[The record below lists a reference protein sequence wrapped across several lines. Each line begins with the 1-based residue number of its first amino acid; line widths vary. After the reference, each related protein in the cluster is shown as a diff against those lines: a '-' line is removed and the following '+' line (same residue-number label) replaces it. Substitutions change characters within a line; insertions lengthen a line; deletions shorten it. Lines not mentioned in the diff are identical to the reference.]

1 MDSVNL
7 LFDISISIVSHG
19 QGALIANLLN
29 DLARDEWHDGLSF
42 EVIVTINIPEDERWL
57 PLSPPFPLT
66 VIRNEAAKGFGA
78 NHNSAFRVTRGR
90 FFAVVNPD
98 IRLAN
103 FHAGNLIAAFAD
115 PKAGV
120 CGPKVLAPS
129 GSLEDSA
136 RYFPTVLGLA
146 KRRLSSRKG
155 ADYRPDEVMLPVDW
169 LAGMF
174 LLFLSQVYRTVG
186 GFDERYFMYLEDVE
200 ISRHLNR
207 CGFKS
212 IWVGTTAVI
221 HDASRASR
229 RSLRHMRYHAMSAL
243 RYFLGRARV
252 VPSAYRQSGT
262 GSGA

>member
-1 MDSVNL
+1 MGIPDL
-7 LFDISISIVSHG
+7 DFDISLSIVSHG

-57 PLSPPFPLT
+57 PSSPAFPLT

-78 NHNSAFRVTRGR
+78 NHNSAFRAAAGE

-103 FHAGNLIAAFAD
+103 FHAGSLIAAFAD
-115 PKAGV
+115 SEAGV
-120 CGPKVLAPS
+120 CGPRVLAPD
-129 GSLEDSA
+129 GDLEDSA
-136 RYFPTVLGLA
+136 RHFPTVLRLA
-146 KRRLSSRKG
+146 KRRLSSRNN
-155 ADYRPDEVMLPVDW
+155 ADYRLDEAMLPVDW

-174 LLFLSQVYRTVG
+174 LLFPSHIYRTIG

-243 RYFLGRARV
+243 RYFLGGART
-252 VPSAYRQSGT
+252 VPSAYRQSGM

>member
-1 MDSVNL
+1 MSIPDLN
-7 LFDISISIVSHG
+7 FDISVSVVSHG

-57 PLSPPFPLT
+57 PSSPAFPLT

-78 NHNSAFRVTRGR
+78 NHNSAFRAAKGS

-98 IRLAN
+98 IRLVN
-103 FHAGNLIAAFAD
+103 FHAGSLIAAFAD
-115 PKAGV
+115 PEAGV
-120 CGPKVLAPS
+120 CGPKVLAP
-129 GSLEDSA
+129 GGGLEDSA
-136 RYFPTVLGLA
+136 RHFPTVLRLA
-146 KRRLSSRKG
+146 KRRLSSRNE
-155 ADYRPDEVMLPVDW
+155 ADYRLDEAMLPVDW

-174 LLFLSQVYRTVG
+174 LLFPSPIYRTIG

-229 RSLRHMRYHAMSAL
+229 RNLRHIRYHVMSAL
-243 RYFLGRARV
+243 RYFFGGERA
-252 VPSAYRQSGT
+252 VPSAYRQSGM
-262 GSGA
+262 GNGA